1 MKYFNYVNQTVA
13 YFSVS
18 LAKILLKM
26 QVLARFEGFPTKK
39 LEALRMA
46 AALYSKLDSV
56 VTNLEGWKVV
66 APLGQLLDKVE
77 SYFNKVKL

>member
-1 MKYFNYVNQTVA
+1 MKYFHDVNQTVA

-18 LAKILLKM
+18 LPKTLPKM
-26 QVLARFEGFPTKK
+26 QVLVRFEGFPTKK

-46 AALYSKLDSV
+46 AVLYSKLNSV

-66 APLGQLLDKVE
+66 APLGQQLDKVE